1 MKMTM
6 PDFPDRRV
14 IFDLEN
20 ICICLLDEDSQVPPN
35 WADWNPGCGPP
46 QECRHSHLAH
56 CIGGPG
62 VGRLRLS
69 KRSRCYWSSQGS
81 SGMIISHFSA
91 AVDPI
96 TSLLGKG
103 RNLYDSWPGCIFSAA
118 EIVLSHSLIN
128 LTKQFNQLLNPHL
141 LLKQI
146 SEWVTAEVR
155 SNMS

>member
-6 PDFPDRRV
+6 PHFPDRRV

-20 ICICLLDEDSQVPPN
+20 IWICLLDEDSQEPPN

-69 KRSRCYWSSQGS
+69 KTSRCYWSSQGS
-81 SGMIISHFSA
+81 SGMIISHFSVT
-91 AVDPI
+91 VDPI

-103 RNLYDSWPGCIFSAA
+103 KKFIWFLARLHLFSSWNCP
-118 EIVLSHSLIN
+118 LS
-128 LTKQFNQLLNPHL
+128 FPNQLNQTIQSTAQPTP
-141 LLKQI
+141 
-146 SEWVTAEVR
+146 TAETNFRVGNCW
-155 SNMS
+155 SEEK